1 VASMKPVWKS
11 APVTLIVTVAI
22 VAVFIA
28 MLVVGVD
35 VISPSVRD
43 VLHFGGM
50 LDAFLEKGEWWRL
63 FSASFVHGGIIHAA
77 ANVVSLWFLG
87 RMFEFRYGS
96 WNLLLVY
103 LSGVVVSGLGSY
115 YFNVFVVTCGASGG
129 IMAIAGCTI
138 PALFFDRKIRSGD
151 RNAQIIELVFAIL
164 LNVGLGFYLTV
175 IDNAAHLTG
184 LFWGLLVGVIMFSAH
199 HVSTST
205 NILKSTAIVVLMGLI
220 FYGVVPRKHTYR
232 YWYYVMFNSFIKND
246 METVELLNSN
256 SNPENP
262 TESIAGINEA
272 SIIWNQN
279 QKMLDLFKQAP
290 DKLTQDVPLLRQI
303 FHLREKGLKH
313 LKQYVITGD
322 LAFIDS
328 VGSTNLKIK
337 ELPPIKYW
345 LYFDE
350 NPKPE
355 SSGGNDTIET
365 TPVTIWYDSLWQV
378 TAQNNAAFY
387 REGTMDY
394 AGNAHGA
401 VEDYFLNGTLQMKG
415 FYNRGIKDG
424 HFFYYN
430 ENGTYSSYGC
440 ILTMT
445 HQVPGDSLI
454 KRGMKSYDMA
464 YSREGP
470 RYLDG
475 WNKDG
480 VQTLTGGNGYLTLYY
495 PGYVVSDSGG
505 VSFGMKQGVWIGYHA
520 DKSPY
525 YREWYENG
533 ILKKG
538 KSRDTTNAFFLYD
551 KIYLE
556 PRFPNGKE
564 AWMEY
569 VKNNLKYPENV
580 SDSIIPPTIFYHLTV
595 NEKGI
600 ITYAEPVRRYGYG
613 FEKEAGKLLNERL
626 IFEPAYYRGQID
638 RGQTYVVFD
647 FGSIKKTK

>member
-355 SSGGNDTIET
+355 LSGGNDTIET

-430 ENGTYSSYGC
+430 ENGTYSSYGLY
-440 ILTMT
+440 INDDPSGTWRFFDQT
-445 HQVPGDSLI
+445 
-454 KRGMKSYDMA
+454 GMKSYDMA

>member
-1 VASMKPVWKS
+1 MKPVWKS
-11 APVTLIVTVAI
+11 APVTLIVSVAI
-22 VAVFIA
+22 VAVFIG

-35 VISPSVRD
+35 VISPSATD

-151 RNAQIIELVFAIL
+151 RNTQIIELVFAIL

-184 LFWGLLVGVIMFSAH
+184 LFWGFLAGLIMFSTRLS
-199 HVSTST
+199 STSKL
-205 NILKSTAIVVLMGLI
+205 LKSTAIVVLMGLI

-290 DKLTQDVPLLRQI
+290 DKITPDVPLLREI
-303 FHLREKGLKH
+303 FHLRENGLKH

-322 LAFIDS
+322 LAFMDS

-337 ELPPIKYW
+337 ELPPIKFW

-350 NPKPE
+350 NPKQE
-355 SSGGNDTIET
+355 SSGGNDTIQT
-365 TPVTIWYDSLWQV
+365 TTVTIWYDSLWQV
-378 TAQNNAAFY
+378 TTKNSASFY
-387 REGTMDY
+387 REGTIDY
-394 AGNAHGA
+394 AGNVHGA
-401 VEDYFLNGTLQMKG
+401 VADYFLNGTLQMKG

-430 ENGTYSSYGC
+430 ENGTYSSYGLY
-440 ILTMT
+440 INDDPSGTWRFFDQT
-445 HQVPGDSLI
+445 
-454 KRGMKSYDMA
+454 GMKSYDMA
-464 YSREGP
+464 YTREGP

-480 VQTLTGGNGYLTLYY
+480 VQTLTGGNGYLSFYH
-495 PGYVVSDSGG
+495 PGYAVSDSGG
-505 VSFGMKQGVWIGYHA
+505 VSFGMKHGVWIGYHV
-520 DKSPY
+520 DESPY

-538 KSRDTTNAFFLYD
+538 KSRDTTNAIFSYD
-551 KIYLE
+551 KVYQE
-556 PRFPNGKE
+556 PRFPGGKE
-564 AWMEY
+564 AWMDY
-569 VKNNLKYPENV
+569 VKSNLNYPENV
-580 SDSIIPPTIFYHLTV
+580 NDSVVPPTIFYHLTV
-595 NEKGI
+595 NEKGV
-600 ITYAEPVRRYGYG
+600 ITYVEPIRRFGFG
-613 FEKEAGKLLNERL
+613 FEKEAGKLLKNIVL
-626 IFEPAYYRGQID
+626 EPAVFRGQVD
-638 RGQTYVVFD
+638 GGQTYLVFD
-647 FGSIKKTK
+647 FGSIRNKK

>member
-1 VASMKPVWKS
+1 MKPVWKS

-303 FHLREKGLKH
+303 FHLREKCLKH

-355 SSGGNDTIET
+355 LSGGNDTIQT

-430 ENGTYSSYGC
+430 ENGTYSSYGLY
-440 ILTMT
+440 INDDPSGTWRFFDHT
-445 HQVPGDSLI
+445 
-454 KRGMKSYDMA
+454 GMKSYDMA
-464 YSREGP
+464 YTREGP

-480 VQTLTGGNGYLTLYY
+480 VQTLTGGNGYLIFYY

-505 VSFGMKQGVWIGYHA
+505 VSFGMKHGVWIGYHA

-538 KSRDTTNAFFLYD
+538 KSRDATNAFFLYD

-600 ITYAEPVRRYGYG
+600 ITYAEPVRRFGFG

>member
-1 VASMKPVWKS
+1 MKPVWKS

-175 IDNAAHLTG
+175 IDNAEHLTG

-256 SNPENP
+256 SNPETRPNQLQASMRHP
-262 TESIAGINEA
+262 LSGIRIRRCSTCSNRLLIN
-272 SIIWNQN
+272 SL
-279 QKMLDLFKQAP
+279 KMFPYSVKFFIL
-290 DKLTQDVPLLRQI
+290 
-303 FHLREKGLKH
+303 EK
-313 LKQYVITGD
+313 
-322 LAFIDS
+322 
-328 VGSTNLKIK
+328 
-337 ELPPIKYW
+337 
-345 LYFDE
+345 
-350 NPKPE
+350 
-355 SSGGNDTIET
+355 
-365 TPVTIWYDSLWQV
+365 
-378 TAQNNAAFY
+378 
-387 REGTMDY
+387 
-394 AGNAHGA
+394 
-401 VEDYFLNGTLQMKG
+401 
-415 FYNRGIKDG
+415 
-424 HFFYYN
+424 
-430 ENGTYSSYGC
+430 
-440 ILTMT
+440 
-445 HQVPGDSLI
+445 
-454 KRGMKSYDMA
+454 
-464 YSREGP
+464 
-470 RYLDG
+470 
-475 WNKDG
+475 
-480 VQTLTGGNGYLTLYY
+480 
-495 PGYVVSDSGG
+495 
-505 VSFGMKQGVWIGYHA
+505 
-520 DKSPY
+520 
-525 YREWYENG
+525 
-533 ILKKG
+533 
-538 KSRDTTNAFFLYD
+538 
-551 KIYLE
+551 
-556 PRFPNGKE
+556 
-564 AWMEY
+564 
-569 VKNNLKYPENV
+569 NV
-580 SDSIIPPTIFYHLTV
+580 
-595 NEKGI
+595 
-600 ITYAEPVRRYGYG
+600 
-613 FEKEAGKLLNERL
+613 
-626 IFEPAYYRGQID
+626 
-638 RGQTYVVFD
+638 
-647 FGSIKKTK
+647 

>member
-1 VASMKPVWKS
+1 MKPVWKS

-22 VAVFIA
+22 AAVFIG

-35 VISPSVRD
+35 VISPSATD

-151 RNAQIIELVFAIL
+151 RNVQIIELVFAIL

-184 LFWGLLVGVIMFSAH
+184 LFWGFLAGLIMFSTRLS
-199 HVSTST
+199 STSKL
-205 NILKSTAIVVLMGLI
+205 LKSTAIVVLMGLI

-290 DKLTQDVPLLRQI
+290 DKITPDVPLLREI
-303 FHLREKGLKH
+303 FHLRENGLKH

-322 LAFIDS
+322 LAFLDS
-328 VGSTNLKIK
+328 VGSTHLQIK
-337 ELPPIKYW
+337 ELPPIKFW

-350 NPKPE
+350 NPKQE
-355 SSGGNDTIET
+355 SSGRNDTIQT

-378 TAQNNAAFY
+378 TTKNSAAYY
-387 REGTMDY
+387 REGTIDY

-401 VEDYFLNGTLQMKG
+401 VADYFLNGTLQMKG

-424 HFFYYN
+424 HFFYFN
-430 ENGTYSSYGC
+430 ENGTYSSYGLY
-440 ILTMT
+440 INDDPTGT
-445 HQVPGDSLI
+445 WRFFDHA
-454 KRGMKSYDMA
+454 GMKTYDMA
-464 YSREGP
+464 YTREGP
-470 RYLDG
+470 KYLDG

-480 VQTLTGGNGYLTLYY
+480 VQTLIGGNGYLSFYH
-495 PGYVVSDSGG
+495 PGYAVSDSGG
-505 VSFGMKQGVWIGYHA
+505 VSFGMKHGVWIGYHA

-533 ILKKG
+533 ILKNG
-538 KSRDTTNAFFLYD
+538 KSRDTTNAIFSYD
-551 KIYLE
+551 KVYQE
-556 PRFPNGKE
+556 PRFPGGKE
-564 AWMEY
+564 AWMDY
-569 VKNNLKYPENV
+569 VKSNLKYPENV
-580 SDSIIPPTIFYHLTV
+580 NDSVVPPTIFYHLTV

-600 ITYAEPVRRYGYG
+600 ITYVEPIRRFGFG
-613 FEKEAGKLLNERL
+613 FEKEAGKLLKNIVL
-626 IFEPAYYRGQID
+626 EPAVFRGQVD
-638 RGQTYVVFD
+638 GGQTYLVFD
-647 FGSIKKTK
+647 FSTIRNKK